1 MSSSRLEAVL
11 RAGQQQRASA
21 PVGVVRWE
29 PPPGMVWDEDGEA
42 VPEPPAGGNP
52 HRLPAG
58 QEWVSASVMEGER
71 AREEQ
76 EMDHALID
84 SIPRMQQQIR
94 SLMRYIITL
103 RNRIEDLE
111 RPEREEREREER
123 ERERG
128 YDRTRDPR
136 RDIEAF
142 MQDYEEEQER
152 EQAQPTFRDLAA

>member
-1 MSSSRLEAVL
+1 
-11 RAGQQQRASA
+11 
-21 PVGVVRWE
+21 
-29 PPPGMVWDEDGEA
+29 MVWNEDGEA
-42 VPEPPAGGNP
+42 VPEPPSGGNP

-94 SLMRYIITL
+94 SLMR
-103 RNRIEDLE
+103 RVAELE
-111 RPEREEREREER
+111 ARDEARVDRER

-128 YDRTRDPR
+128 EGHR
-136 RDIEAF
+136 AV
-142 MQDYEEEQER
+142 
-152 EQAQPTFRDLAA
+152 APTFRDLAA

>member
-11 RAGQQQRASA
+11 RAGQQQQQRPSA

-29 PPPGMVWDEDGEA
+29 PPPGMVWDKDGEA

-71 AREEQ
+71 AREER

-94 SLMRYIITL
+94 SLMR
-103 RNRIEDLE
+103 RVAELE
-111 RPEREEREREER
+111 AKDEARADRERDRERE
-123 ERERG
+123 
-128 YDRTRDPR
+128 
-136 RDIEAF
+136 
-142 MQDYEEEQER
+142 QS
-152 EQAQPTFRDLAA
+152 QPTFRDLAA